1 MLHAGETLLE
11 ELGIDGSVRK
21 DPLLDNELIILNQD
35 RLSMARVGG
44 SSDAFDWTRDVESRT
59 GPKRF
64 LCALCVTSVWLVLSC
79 VAWSFFVL
87 SWLAPPRREAGD
99 V

>member
-21 DPLLDNELIILNQD
+21 DPLLDNELILLNQD

-44 SSDAFDWTRDVESRT
+44 SSEAFDCSRGVESQT
-59 GPKRF
+59 GPKCC
-64 LCALCVTSVWLVLSC
+64 LCVSCVTSVWLALSC

-87 SWLAPPRREAGD
+87 P
-99 V
+99 